1 MSEALLNEIIEKNRC
16 LQDGDIIQTYAN
28 YISNQKEMEAS
39 IFIYERLH
47 CEIKK
52 ASNSLEIIKKLL
64 IDDLGEN
71 DEKQYGLTRIYWQV
85 QNRNTFDSN
94 KFKSAYP
101 NLYEDFKTEK
111 EVKIL
116 KVGDIKWF
124 TKNYNKQELNY
135 RIKK

>member
-16 LQDGDIIQTYAN
+16 LQDEEIIQTYAN

-39 IFIYERLH
+39 IFIYERLQ

-52 ASNSLEIIKKLL
+52 ATDSLEIIKNLL
-64 IDDLGEN
+64 IDDLGEEK
-71 DEKQYGLTRIYWQV
+71 EKQYGLTRIYWQV

-94 KFKSAYP
+94 KFKTAYP

-116 KVGDIKWF
+116 KIGGIK
-124 TKNYNKQELNY
+124 
-135 RIKK
+135 

>member
-1 MSEALLNEIIEKNRC
+1 M
-16 LQDGDIIQTYAN
+16 QDEDIIQTYAN
-28 YISNQKEMEAS
+28 YISNQKEMEAN
-39 IFIYERLH
+39 IFIYERLQ

-52 ASNSLEIIKKLL
+52 ASDSLEIIKKLL
-64 IDDLGEN
+64 IDDLGDDN
-71 DEKQYGLTRIYWQV
+71 EKQYGLTRIYWQV

-116 KVGDIKWF
+116 KIGGI
-124 TKNYNKQELNY
+124 
-135 RIKK
+135 